1 MTKKLFLLDGMALI
15 YRAHF
20 ALSKAPRFTS
30 GGLNTSAVLG
40 FTNTLLEVIRK
51 ENPTHMA
58 VVFDTEAPTERHIE
72 FADYKA
78 HRESMP
84 EDLSTAIP
92 YIFKLIL
99 GFNIPVITSDGYEAD
114 DIIGTLAKKAE
125 AKGYN
130 VFCMTPDKD
139 FAQLVSDKIFIY
151 KPARLGNEMEILGVK
166 EVLAKWEIERV
177 EQVID
182 ILGLWGDAVDNIP
195 GIPGIGEKTAKS
207 LIKQY
212 DSVEGIIAHAG
223 ELKGKLQENVRQ
235 YAEQGLLS
243 KRLATINLNVP
254 VELDEAGLEM
264 CAPSKDLLEPL
275 FAELEFRTLGK
286 RVFGDDFSIT
296 EIKSVGV
303 QTDLFGDPVATGR
316 TTMTLEVQDIAEPE
330 FTTPAKNINS
340 VPHEYHLA
348 DTVEKRKALIDIL
361 AQQKSFCFDTETTG
375 TDANDCE
382 LVGLS
387 FAVKPGEAWY
397 VPVPVDQEATKAI
410 VNEFREVMEN
420 PAIGKIGQNIKY
432 DILMLKWYDVQMRGD
447 LFDTMMAHYVIDPDT
462 RHNMDVLSENYLA
475 YKPVSITELIGP
487 KGKGQGSMR
496 DVEIEKIKEYAAEDA
511 DITLQLKTVFEP
523 KLKEVE
529 SEKLIHEIE
538 NPLIY
543 VLADMEFEGV
553 KIDHETLRE
562 FSKELEKDIARYEKI
577 VYEKAGVRFNIASPK
592 QLGEVLFEKLM
603 LDPKAKKTKTGQYQ
617 TGEDVLMSLAAK
629 SDIVRDILDFRQLQ
643 KLKSTYVD
651 ALPTMV
657 NRKTGRVHTSYN
669 QAVAATGR
677 LSSVNPNLQNIPI
690 RTERGREVRKA
701 FIPRDE
707 GHIIVSADYSQIEL
721 RIIAEISK
729 DPNMTEAFVKNL
741 DIHTATAANVYGIGL
756 DQVTSDQRR
765 NAKAV
770 NFGIIYGQSAFG
782 LSQSLGIPRKEAAEI
797 IDNYFA
803 QYPGIKQYMA
813 DTMNFARENG
823 FVCTLMGRRRY
834 LRDINSA
841 NQTVRGFA
849 ERNAINAPIQG
860 SAADMIK
867 IAMINI
873 HREFCARKLDAR
885 MTMQVHDELVFD
897 VPHNEVEIVKPIIME
912 NMKNAI
918 KTTVPILVE
927 IGSGVNWLEA
937 H

>member
-1 MTKKLFLLDGMALI
+1 MKKLFLLDGMALI

-20 ALSKAPRFTS
+20 ALSKSPRFTS
-30 GGLNTSAVLG
+30 GGLNTSAVMG
-40 FTNTLLEVIRK
+40 FTNTLLDVLKK
-51 ENPTHMA
+51 EKPTHMA
-58 VVFDTEAPTERHIE
+58 VVFDTEAPTERHVE
-72 FADYKA
+72 YEKYKA
-78 HRESMP
+78 HRETMP
-84 EDLSTAIP
+84 EDLSKALP
-92 YIFKLIL
+92 YIFKVVL
-99 GFNIPVITSDGYEAD
+99 GFNIPLITSDGYEAD

-125 AKGYN
+125 QKGYQ
-130 VFCMTPDKD
+130 VYCMTPDKD
-139 FAQLVSDKIFIY
+139 FAQLVSENIRIY
-151 KPARLGNEMEILGVK
+151 KPARMGNEMEILGVK
-166 EVLAKWEIERV
+166 EVLEKWEIERP

-182 ILGLWGDAVDNIP
+182 ILGLWGDAVDGIP
-195 GIPGIGEKTAKS
+195 GIPGVGEKTAKL

-212 DSVEGIIAHAG
+212 GSVEEIIAHSH
-223 ELKGKLQENVRQ
+223 ELKGRLRENVEQ
-235 YAEQGLLS
+235 FAEQGLMS
-243 KRLATINLNVP
+243 KRLATINLNSP
-254 VELDEAGLEM
+254 VELDEEGLEM

-275 FAELEFRTLGK
+275 FAELEFRTLGR

-296 EIKSVGV
+296 ETRAVSV
-303 QTDLFGDPVATGR
+303 QTDLFGNPVASGR
-316 TTMTLEVQDIAEPE
+316 TTLTVDVEDIYEAP
-330 FTTPAKNINS
+330 TPAEVKNINT
-340 VPHEYHLA
+340 VPHEYILA
-348 DTVEKRKALIDIL
+348 DTFEKRVELIKVL
-361 AQQKSFCFDTETTG
+361 EQQKDICFDTETTG
-375 TDANDCE
+375 TDANHCE

-387 FAVKPGEAWY
+387 FAVKAGQAWY
-397 VPVPVDQEATKAI
+397 VPVPVDQEQVKAI
-410 VNEFREVMEN
+410 VAEFKPLFEN
-420 PAIGKIGQNIKY
+420 GAIGKTGQNLKF
-432 DILMLKWYDVQMRGD
+432 DILMLKWYDVQVKGD

-462 RHNMDVLSENYLA
+462 RHGMDILSENYLS

-487 KGKGQGSMR
+487 KGKNQGNMR

-511 DITLQLKTVFEP
+511 DITLQLKAVFEP

-538 NPLIY
+538 HPLIY
-543 VLADMEFEGV
+543 VLADIEYEGV
-553 KIDHETLRE
+553 KIDHDTLRE
-562 FSKELEKDIARYEKI
+562 FSKELETDIAKLEK
-577 VYEKAGVRFNIASPK
+577 VVFEKAGVRFNIASPK

-617 TGEDVLMSLAAK
+617 TGEDVLLSLAAK

-657 NRKTGRVHTSYN
+657 NPKTGRVHTSYN

-677 LSSVNPNLQNIPI
+677 LSSNNPNLQNIPI

-701 FIPRDE
+701 FIPRNA
-707 GHIIVSADYSQIEL
+707 GHSIVSADYSQIEL

-729 DPNMTEAFVKNL
+729 DPNMMQAFVDNL
-741 DIHTATAANVYGIGL
+741 DIHTATAANVYGIAL
-756 DQVTSDQRR
+756 DQVTSEQRR

-782 LSQSLGIPRKEAAEI
+782 LSQNLGIPRKEAADI
-797 IDNYFA
+797 IEQYFTQFA
-803 QYPGIKQYMA
+803 GIKQYMA

-823 FVCTLMGRRRY
+823 YVCTLMGRRRY

-873 HREFCARKLDAR
+873 HRELIDQKLDAR

-897 VPHNEVEIVKPIIME
+897 VPHDEIEIVKPIIMH

-918 KTTVPILVE
+918 KTTVPIMVE
-927 IGSGVNWLEA
+927 IGTGLNWLEA